1 VDPLF
6 KADEVPYY
14 VEDSGAKCLITHLE
28 KDEIAG
34 KLPSEVDVINVREV
48 QEVCESDEFEKSLEY
63 MILKKMNL
71 HCFIYLGFHFHSQGC
86 DAYNGLLSYVP

>member
-1 VDPLF
+1 MSNYP
-6 KADEVPYY
+6 
-14 VEDSGAKCLITHLE
+14 LE

-48 QEVCESDEFEKSLEY
+48 QEVCESDEFENLLKY

-71 HCFIYLGFHFHSQGC
+71 HCFYIPR
-86 DAYNGLLSYVP
+86 VPLPLPRV